1 MSTYIQCSSV
11 EITQGQL
18 VSFFSAFYVELFT
31 KRLLEVLVRN
41 LNQGAILLS
50 LRNCYSRELGL

>member
-1 MSTYIQCSSV
+1 MSTYIQCLSV

-18 VSFFSAFYVELFT
+18 VSFFAFYVELFT